1 MFCIPVLRGC
11 SIANKNRF
19 ACFAA
24 RFAVL
29 FAVLPWVICLLRGQV
44 SVTNGPAAN
53 VDPLIGTGRGPG
65 GPVNLFPGATT
76 PFGMV
81 QLSPD
86 TEDHGFGYHYD
97 QYTIRGFSMNHLSG
111 VGCANEGDVF
121 FMPTTGPVH
130 TQMIDIESAFSHT
143 METASP
149 GYYEVR
155 LLQWDVN
162 VRLSATD
169 RTGIAEFTFPAG
181 KRANVLL
188 PLSHTLDDVAGVDVH
203 VTGDR
208 QIEGY
213 VEDSVFCRNHQTYKI
228 YFVMTF
234 DRPFSSFGTWSG
246 PQSNG
251 PGTLA
256 PGSREAKQIT
266 HNGWTGAYA
275 TWAPSDKP
283 QTVTARIAI
292 SYVDAAGAQNNLKA
306 ESNGKS
312 FSEIRGAALAAWNKE
327 LSVIDVYGG
336 SATKRK
342 IFYTALYHCLMMPS
356 IFNDA
361 DGRYIGFD
369 DKVHQ
374 VSPGHLLYA
383 NFSGWDI
390 YRSEIPLLALITPR
404 RMEDMAQSVVL
415 MYQQGGWIDRWP
427 QLNRYTNVMAGSPLT
442 VSLATA
448 WLDGLHGF
456 DINTAWEGMFKDAT
470 QAPPPGHPY
479 VGQEGIEWIN
489 KLHYV
494 PEDKVRYGSVSQ
506 LQEDAAAYASLYRLA
521 VSLGKTGEAKT
532 LYDRA
537 LYYRNV
543 FNREDR
549 FFRPRSSD
557 GKWVPDFDPN
567 QNWHGFIEGTG
578 WDYQWLVPADMKW
591 VVNAM
596 GRDLFNQRLTEFFD
610 YKIPSW
616 YGRYYN
622 PYNETDLQ
630 APFEFNF
637 SGRPWESQRVV
648 RRVLN
653 ENYSTAPDGVP
664 GNDDCGAMS
673 SWAVLSMMGIY
684 PVDPASLA
692 YELVGPS
699 FQKVVVHLQAP
710 YTGKNFTVE
719 AQGNP
724 ASNPYIQSVQLN
736 GRQHQKSWIPFQD
749 ISDGG
754 TLRFTVSAQPNRAWG
769 SAPEDTP
776 PSLSDSRP

>member
-1 MFCIPVLRGC
+1 M
-11 SIANKNRF
+11 
-19 ACFAA
+19 
-24 RFAVL
+24 
-29 FAVLPWVICLLRGQV
+29 
-44 SVTNGPAAN
+44 
-53 VDPLIGTGRGPG
+53 
-65 GPVNLFPGATT
+65 
-76 PFGMV
+76 
-81 QLSPD
+81 
-86 TEDHGFGYHYD
+86 
-97 QYTIRGFSMNHLSG
+97 
-111 VGCANEGDVF
+111 
-121 FMPTTGPVH
+121 
-130 TQMIDIESAFSHT
+130 
-143 METASP
+143 
-149 GYYEVR
+149 
-155 LLQWDVN
+155 QWDVEA
-162 VRLSATD
+162 RLSATD
-169 RTGIAEFTFPAG
+169 RTGIAEFTFPAD
-181 KRANVLL
+181 KQANVLL
-188 PLSHTLDDVAGVDVH
+188 PLSHTLDDMTGVDVH

-208 QIEGY
+208 QIAGY
-213 VEDSVFCRNHQTYKI
+213 VEDSVFCRNHQTYKV

-234 DRPFSSFGTWSG
+234 DRPFSSFGTWRGS
-246 PQSNG
+246 QSNE
-251 PGTLA
+251 PGTLT
-256 PGSREAKQIT
+256 PGSREAKQT
-266 HNGWTGAYA
+266 TDNGWTGAYA

-283 QTVTARIAI
+283 QTITARIAI

-306 ESNGKS
+306 ESDGKS
-312 FSEIRGAALAAWNKE
+312 FSEIRSAALAAWNKE

-336 SATKRK
+336 SEAKRK
-342 IFYTALYHCLMMPS
+342 IFYTALYHCLMMPN

-369 DKVHQ
+369 NRVHR
-374 VSPGHLLYA
+374 VLPGHLLYA

-390 YRSEIPLLALITPR
+390 YRSEIPLLTLITPH

-442 VSLATA
+442 ISLATA

-470 QAPPPGHPY
+470 QAPPPDHPY

-506 LQEDAAAYASLYRLA
+506 LQEDTAAYASLCRLA
-521 VSLGKTGEAKT
+521 VALGKDDEART
-532 LYDRA
+532 LYYRA
-537 LYYRNV
+537 LFYRNV
-543 FNREDR
+543 FNPEDH
-549 FFRPRSSD
+549 FFRSRNSD
-557 GKWVPDFDPN
+557 GEWTPDFDPN

-616 YGRYYN
+616 YSRYYN
-622 PYNETDLQ
+622 PYNETDLE

-653 ENYSTAPDGVP
+653 ENYTTAPNGVP

-699 FQKVVVHLQAP
+699 FPKVVVHLQTP
-710 YTGKNFTVE
+710 YAGKNFTVE

-724 ASNPYIQSVQLN
+724 AESPYIQSVQLD
-736 GRQHQKSWIPFQD
+736 GRQHPKNWISFQD

-754 TLRFTVSAQPNRAWG
+754 TLRFIVSTQPNRAWG